1 MKHVEIYGS
10 LKSDIAARR
19 FAPAN
24 RLPGEGA
31 LAVRFHAARETVRRA
46 LAQLQREGL
55 VEKRNGIGTFVT
67 KRGERKTGLLGL
79 LLPALASA
87 EFFVDVKNAVEAA
100 ARKSGYRVVLAT
112 IEKTTPGETASNA
125 RRIARSLLANRV
137 EGVIFRPLIDDRF
150 TKSNLEILR
159 IFRNAETPAVLLD
172 ADAVPPPQ
180 RSDLDLIAVNNVRA
194 GQCVAQHLFERG
206 RRRLAFM
213 MQGKSIGPNPNWKSR
228 LFGVAGELALQGFD
242 SGVQTLHFAP
252 DDIRAIKALFRKKPA
267 PDAVICGNDET
278 AAELVKSLVALGRR
292 VPEEVAVVGFD
303 DSRFARASV
312 PPLTTISQP
321 VKLLAKTALKTLLAR
336 IRFPGNEPR
345 EILLDAPLVIRRST

>member
-19 FAPAN
+19 FAPEN
-24 RLPGEGA
+24 RLPGEDA
-31 LAVRFHAARETVRRA
+31 LAARFHAARETVRRA

-112 IEKTTPGETASNA
+112 IEKTTPGETASSA
-125 RRIARSLLANRV
+125 RRIARSLLASRV

-159 IFRNAETPAVLLD
+159 IFRNAETPAVDPSVTPLAVVDVWEHAYYLD
-172 ADAVPPPQ
+172 WQNRRADYVKAV
-180 RSDLDLIAVNNVRA
+180 I
-194 GQCVAQHLFERG
+194 
-206 RRRLAFM
+206 
-213 MQGKSIGPNPNWKSR
+213 
-228 LFGVAGELALQGFD
+228 GELFD
-242 SGVQTLHFAP
+242 WNRISA
-252 DDIRAIKALFRKKPA
+252 
-267 PDAVICGNDET
+267 
-278 AAELVKSLVALGRR
+278 
-292 VPEEVAVVGFD
+292 
-303 DSRFARASV
+303 RFA
-312 PPLTTISQP
+312 T
-321 VKLLAKTALKTLLAR
+321 
-336 IRFPGNEPR
+336 
-345 EILLDAPLVIRRST
+345 

>member
-19 FAPAN
+19 FAPEN

-31 LAVRFHAARETVRRA
+31 LAARFHAARETVRRA

-112 IEKTTPGETASNA
+112 IEKTTPGETASSA

-172 ADAVPPPQ
+172 ADE
-180 RSDLDLIAVNNVRA
+180 RLI
-194 GQCVAQHLFERG
+194 
-206 RRRLAFM
+206 
-213 MQGKSIGPNPNWKSR
+213 
-228 LFGVAGELALQGFD
+228 
-242 SGVQTLHFAP
+242 
-252 DDIRAIKALFRKKPA
+252 PA
-267 PDAVICGNDET
+267 
-278 AAELVKSLVALGRR
+278 R
-292 VPEEVAVVGFD
+292 
-303 DSRFARASV
+303 
-312 PPLTTISQP
+312 
-321 VKLLAKTALKTLLAR
+321 
-336 IRFPGNEPR
+336 
-345 EILLDAPLVIRRST
+345 